1 MNDKQKLIELGQ
13 KVLILEK
20 LVKIMVGSLPNE
32 VSEEKCGCGKHLVSI
47 GNMDLMHEVLVCV
60 NQNCEFKGF

>member
-20 LVKIMVGSLPNE
+20 LVKII
-32 VSEEKCGCGKHLVSI
+32 VSAPEPEAPAKKSRQRNLRKAA
-47 GNMDLMHEVLVCV
+47 L
-60 NQNCEFKGF
+60 KR